1 MGSHSSQDED
11 GAAAGIAASPTALLR
26 LRLTSPLFGARIAA
40 GEVTSALSSA
50 RLTSVFSA
58 EVKPVPSASEA
69 A

>member
-11 GAAAGIAASPTALLR
+11 GAGTCALSDALLR
-26 LRLTSPLFGARIAA
+26 LRLTSPLCGALAAAA
-40 GEVTSALSSA
+40 GDVTSALSSA

-58 EVKPVPSASEA
+58 EAKPVPSASEA